1 MSTETCLSHNL
12 NIFTVYVKQN
22 EYISFMASN
31 TVFLMTVEARLQ
43 IVSIKLSRN
52 GKCYLNFSH
61 SKYSKFQMP
70 NKEKKSAYYKLYS
83 SFSKPGRKNHTQKN
97 RFNGELGTF
106 IKLNQTPVDIIQTKL
121 QSWKKKKKEK
131 KTDTT
136 SYARR
141 RAISSSHA
149 VAKNNAPQ
157 RAGLLCSHYS
167 Q

>member
-106 IKLNQTPVDIIQTKL
+106 IKLNQTPVDIIQT
-121 QSWKKKKKEK
+121 
-131 KTDTT
+131 
-136 SYARR
+136 
-141 RAISSSHA
+141 
-149 VAKNNAPQ
+149 
-157 RAGLLCSHYS
+157 
-167 Q
+167 